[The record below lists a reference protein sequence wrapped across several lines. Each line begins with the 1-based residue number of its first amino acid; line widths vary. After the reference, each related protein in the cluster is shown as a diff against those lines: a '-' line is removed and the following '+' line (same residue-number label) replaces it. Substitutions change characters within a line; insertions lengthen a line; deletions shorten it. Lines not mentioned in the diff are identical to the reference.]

1 MEMSSMRQESE
12 MDMQTIEEPPRSR
25 WRSLAV
31 ELKIQKLSKQST
43 KSYLRFCRRASQQR
57 SAGLPP
63 PGPMRPP
70 VPDLTEVRTSAE
82 IKFLFQET
90 ILCIKEPIFPF
101 ARCTDHSTPRR
112 GDTSSQETRHP
123 GQLIL
128 GNTSI
133 EKKRFLSGIARNEG
147 GGGSTHA
154 RIFLALFLEVH
165 FWSIKRVYFFKN
177 ANVLN
182 F

>member
-90 ILCIKEPIFPF
+90 KICIKGPIFPF

-123 GQLIL
+123 GQLIIL
-128 GNTSI
+128 NMIFIFPQNNNIRDLQETSVHYETGGNLAAS
-133 EKKRFLSGIARNEG
+133 KIARQN
-147 GGGSTHA
+147 
-154 RIFLALFLEVH
+154 
-165 FWSIKRVYFFKN
+165 
-177 ANVLN
+177 
-182 F
+182 